1 MEIQKRI
8 LQNNLISTECN
19 CFDKYSKSMTNKYFS
34 ESIFVAGFLSC
45 LMCWLGSGVLVSV
58 RRLHRSLEDRPTTK
72 ATDT

>member
-1 MEIQKRI
+1 
-8 LQNNLISTECN
+8 
-19 CFDKYSKSMTNKYFS
+19 MTNKYFS

-45 LMCWLGSGVLVSV
+45 LMCWRLGSGVLVSV